1 MEIIAMTGQARCG
14 KTHAAEYLCKLAF
27 EAGATPHRV
36 SFAGALKRAS
46 AEAGFPKE
54 THPKEYREFCQ
65 TEGAARRAEDPEY
78 WVNITMQEIKEI
90 RDIEDKKLDDGNT
103 FWEQVVIIDDVR
115 YQNEIDAILRM
126 GGTMVH
132 VTAGDRLPVPHARFR
147 RHESEKLAKAID
159 RTKGMGKRFEAYFQT
174 VMPWGEPNKDL
185 DVFWID
191 NSGDEAELERLLNAS
206 FGLMTNR
213 EKLTQEQRIKAN
225 INQEISDEEREE
237 ILDLIGELLSD
248 LTDEERK
255 AMENMDLNIE
265 FMSME
270 EMEEL
275 MEGRTGPIDAD
286 EDLEFPFDEDE
297 VEDDDS

>member
-78 WVNITMQEIKEI
+78 WVNLTMQEIKEI
-90 RDIEDKKLDDGNT
+90 RDIEDKKLDDGDT

-174 VMPWGEPNKDL
+174 VMPWGEPNQDL

-191 NSGDEAELERLLNAS
+191 NSGDEDQLKRLLDAS

-213 EKLTQEQRIKAN
+213 EKLTPETRAKMN
-225 INQEISDEEREE
+225 INQEMTDDEREE
-237 ILDLIGELLSD
+237 LLDLIGELLSD

-255 AMENMDLNIE
+255 MLEDAD
-265 FMSME
+265 F
-270 EMEEL
+270 EMEFLSDEELDML
-275 MEGRTGPIDAD
+275 MEGRTGPVDPGEDLDIDEED
-286 EDLEFPFDEDE
+286 EDIDE
-297 VEDDDS
+297 

>member
-14 KTHAAEYLCKLAF
+14 KTHVAEYLCKLAF

-46 AEAGFPKE
+46 ADAGFPKE

-65 TEGAARRAEDPEY
+65 VEGAAKRAEDSDY
-78 WVNITMQEIKEI
+78 WVNITMKEIKAI
-90 RDIEDKKLDDGNT
+90 RDIEDKKLNDGDK

-126 GGTMVH
+126 GGTMAH

-159 RTKGMGKRFEAYFQT
+159 RTKGKGKRFEAYFQT
-174 VMPWGEPNKDL
+174 VMPWGQPNQDL

-213 EKLTQEQRIKAN
+213 EQLTPETRARLN
-225 INQEISDEEREE
+225 INQEMSDDEREE
-237 ILDLIGELLSD
+237 ILDMIGELLSD

-255 AMENMDLNIE
+255 MLEEAD
-265 FMSME
+265 F
-270 EMEEL
+270 EMEFLSDEELDML
-275 MEGRTGPIDAD
+275 MEGRTGPVDTG

-297 VEDDDS
+297 EEDIDE